1 MRSAR
6 NASLLTARVALGTLL
21 ALLLPAVAAAA
32 PVAPPASIA
41 DDAFMRPITLV
52 VILALAALLPFAFMT
67 LTAFVKISTVL
78 QIVRGAI
85 GAQNIPS
92 STVIMALAGA
102 LTLLAM
108 APVGTRIEDRARP
121 LFEPGAQRETTA
133 WVIALAEATR
143 EPIRDFLKANASA
156 REKGRF
162 FEIARA
168 ARPPSE
174 RPDVGRDDFVI
185 LVPAFVVSE
194 LIAAFALGFALYLPF
209 LVIDLVVSNVLLALG
224 MQMMNPTQVSLP
236 FKLLLFVAVDG
247 WGQLAQAL
255 VTGYRSG

>member
-1 MRSAR
+1 VRSAK
-6 NASLLTARVALGTLL
+6 SLSFGAAL
-21 ALLLPAVAAAA
+21 AVFALPALAHAA
-32 PVAPPASIA
+32 PAQPNVMDES
-41 DDAFMRPITLV
+41 FMRPITLV
-52 VILALAALLPFAFMT
+52 TILALAALLPFAFMT

-108 APVGTRIEDRARP
+108 APVSTRIQERAAP
-121 LFEPGAQRETTA
+121 LFEPGAQRDTSA

-143 EPIRDFLKANASA
+143 EPIRDFLKANAST
-156 REKGRF
+156 REKSRF
-162 FEIARA
+162 YEIARA
-168 ARPPSE
+168 ARTPPE
-174 RPDVGRDDFVI
+174 RDSVGRDDLVV

-255 VTGYRSG
+255 VTGYRVG

>member
-1 MRSAR
+1 
-6 NASLLTARVALGTLL
+6 V
-21 ALLLPAVAAAA
+21 LLPVLAHAA
-32 PVAPPASIA
+32 PARPSIA

-52 VILALAALLPFAFMT
+52 MILALAALLPFAFMT

-108 APVGTRIEDRARP
+108 APVGTRIQERASP
-121 LFEPGAQRETTA
+121 LFQPGAERDTST
-133 WVIALAEATR
+133 WVLALAEATR
-143 EPIRDFLKANASA
+143 EPIRDFLKANAST

-168 ARPPSE
+168 ARLPAE
-174 RPDVGRDDFVI
+174 RSLVGRDDLVI

-255 VTGYRSG
+255 VTGYRTG